1 MNGYAEF
8 EPVADQ
14 FFQLPYVPY
23 DYGIVPVDESPS
35 RQPTATTNQGPSYET
50 PWYVDSINRAIE
62 RAAQVATVNAAGYP
76 PYPTFP
82 SPSPAPVPMPMP
94 VPSPGVQQQSS
105 GGIQL
110 SQTTLMLI
118 VGGFLLFTLGKR
130 GR

>member
-1 MNGYAEF
+1 MDEYGDFYGL
-8 EPVADQ
+8 PWVDQ
-14 FFQLPYVPY
+14 FGYT
-23 DYGIVPVDESPS
+23 YGIVPVDESPS
-35 RQPTATTNQGPSYET
+35 RQPTATTNAPSYET

-62 RAAQVATVNAAGYP
+62 RAAQVATIEAGGYP

-82 SPSPAPVPMPMP
+82 TPSPAPVPMPMP
-94 VPSPGVQQQSS
+94 VPSPGVQPQPSG